1 MTGEAMT
8 LTLPDPFNVADYCI
22 LPNLSAKRRDRP
34 YMICGDDTLSYGE
47 LHRRSNRVGNA
58 LKALGVEPEQRVLL
72 LMLDTLAFPPC
83 FWGTVRIGA
92 VVVPLNTLLKPPDY
106 EYFLNDS
113 RARVLIVD
121 QALWPAVE
129 PVLPKL
135 RHLRHVVI
143 ANGRVPGQASLDDLL
158 AKASDALESE
168 PMSPDDPALWL
179 YTSGSTGKPKAAVH
193 LHHDIPYVLETYV
206 KQVLRLTEED
216 RTFSAAKFFFAYG
229 LGNSLY
235 FQMPAGGCAIVVP
248 GRPTP
253 ELMFETI
260 EKYRPTVFYGVPTLY
275 NGMLNTYEA
284 WQAGRNDPPK
294 TLPKLKSLRCGV
306 SAGEALPAE
315 LYQHWHTLFGS
326 RVLDGIGSTEML
338 HIFISNRADDVR
350 PGSSGKSVPGYE
362 SRLVD
367 EHGADV
373 GADQIGALLVKGDSA
388 AAYYWNKH
396 EKTKATMLGD
406 WMVTGDNYHRDA
418 DGYYWYDGRNDDMMK
433 VSGSWVSPIEVE
445 SALITHAAVSE
456 CAVVGQ
462 SDATGLTKA
471 KAFVVLKQ
479 GQQASDDLA
488 AALSAH
494 VKSKIAGF
502 KAPAWVEFVGDLP
515 KTATGKIKRFEL
527 RG

>member
-1 MTGEAMT
+1 MVTA
-8 LTLPDPFNVADYCI
+8 LNLPHPFNVADHCI
-22 LPNLSAKRRDRP
+22 LPNLTSARRNRP
-34 YMICGDDTLSYGE
+34 YMLCGDDTLTYGD
-47 LHRRSNRVGNA
+47 LHRQANQVGNA
-58 LKALGVEPEQRVLL
+58 LKSLGVVPEQRVML

-83 FWGTVRIGA
+83 FWGAVRIGA
-92 VVVPLNTLLKPPDY
+92 VAVPVNTLLKPADY
-106 EYFLNDS
+106 AYFLEDS

-121 QALWPAVE
+121 HALWPNIE
-129 PVLPKL
+129 PIVGGL

-143 ANGRVPGQASLDDLL
+143 ANGQVPHRTALSDLL
-158 AKASDALESE
+158 AQASDELDSE
-168 PMSPDDPALWL
+168 PMSVDDPAFWL
-179 YTSGSTGKPKAAVH
+179 YTSGSTGAPKAAVH

-206 KQVLRLTEED
+206 KDVLRLQPED

-235 FQMPAGGCAIVVP
+235 FHMPVAACGIIVP
-248 GRPTP
+248 GRPAP

-260 EKYRPTVFYGVPTLY
+260 EKYKPTVFYGVPTLY

-284 WQAGRNDPPK
+284 WQAGKNDPPK
-294 TLPKLKSLRCGV
+294 PLPGLKSLRFSV

-315 LYQHWHTLFGS
+315 LFQRWSKHFGS
-326 RVLDGIGSTEML
+326 EILDGIGSTEML
-338 HIFISNRADDVR
+338 HIFISNRLGQVR
-350 PGSSGKSVPGYE
+350 PGSSGTPVPGYE
-362 SRLVD
+362 PRLVD

-373 GADQIGALLVKGDSA
+373 GDGQIGALLVKGDSA
-388 AAYYWNKH
+388 AAFYWNKH
-396 EKTKATMLGD
+396 EKTKATMLGE

-418 DGYYWYDGRNDDMMK
+418 EGFFWYDGRNDDMMK

-445 SALITHAAVSE
+445 AALITHNAVAE

-462 SDATGLTKA
+462 PDPSGLTKT

-479 GQQASDDLA
+479 GQSASDELA

-494 VKSKIAGF
+494 VTSKIASF
-502 KAPAWVEFVGDLP
+502 KAPAWVEFVSDLP

>member
-1 MTGEAMT
+1 MEIT
-8 LTLPDPFNVADYCI
+8 LKLPDPFNVADHCI
-22 LPNLSAKRRDRP
+22 VPNLSAERRNRP
-34 YMICGDDTLSYGE
+34 YMLCGDTALTYGE
-47 LHRRSNRVGNA
+47 LHRQTNRVGNA
-58 LKALGVEPEQRVLL
+58 LRALGVEPEQRVML

-83 FWGTVRIGA
+83 FWGAIRIGA
-92 VVVPLNTLLKPPDY
+92 VAVPVNTLLKPPDY
-106 EYFLNDS
+106 AYFLNDS

-121 QALWPAVE
+121 QALWPSVE
-129 PVLPKL
+129 PVLDGL

-143 ANGRVPGQASLDDLL
+143 ANGKVPGKPSLDDLL
-158 AKASDALESE
+158 AKASDELKSE
-168 PMSPDDPALWL
+168 GMSPDDPAFWL
-179 YTSGSTGKPKAAVH
+179 YTSGSTGAPKAAVH

-206 KQVLRLTEED
+206 KQVLALKPDD

-235 FQMPAGGCAIVVP
+235 FQMPVAACGIIAP

-260 EKYRPTVFYGVPTLY
+260 EKYKATVFYGVPTLY
-275 NGMLNTYEA
+275 NGMLNAYEA

-294 TLPKLKSLRCGV
+294 PLPKLASLRFSV

-315 LYQHWHTLFGS
+315 LFGRWKRLFGS
-326 RVLDGIGSTEML
+326 EILDGIGSTEML
-338 HIFISNRADDVR
+338 HIFISNRMGQVR
-350 PGSSGKSVPGYE
+350 PGSTGTPVPGYE

-367 EHGADV
+367 EHGQDV
-373 GADQIGALLVKGDSA
+373 GTDQIGALLVKGESA
-388 AAYYWNKH
+388 AAFYWNKH
-396 EKTKATMLGD
+396 AKTQSTMLGE

-418 DGYYWYDGRNDDMMK
+418 DGFYWYDGRNDDMMK

-445 SALITHAAVSE
+445 AALITHPAVSE
-456 CAVVGQ
+456 CAVVGHL
-462 SDATGLTKA
+462 DATGLTKA

-479 GQQASDDLA
+479 GQQAGDKLA
-488 AALSAH
+488 AELAAH
-494 VKSKIAGF
+494 VKGKIAGF
-502 KAPAWVEFVGDLP
+502 KAPAWVEFVADLP